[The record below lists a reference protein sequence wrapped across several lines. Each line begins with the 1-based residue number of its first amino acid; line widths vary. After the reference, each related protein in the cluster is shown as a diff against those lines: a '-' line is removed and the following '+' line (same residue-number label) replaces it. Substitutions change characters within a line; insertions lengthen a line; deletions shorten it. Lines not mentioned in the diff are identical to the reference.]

1 MNIKN
6 RLLFILLLFSHVSN
20 AQLFP
25 YNPREWNTNW
35 TTTEFSDSFDGTLLA
50 TEKWD
55 VVTNFGRG
63 QCVFVD
69 YPGVTY
75 SVENGY
81 LHLNMVNAPLHCFT
95 VDSITKCYNYI
106 SAEITS
112 KELYKYGIY
121 EGRMKFAYARGSW
134 PAFWFF
140 GGSGADDPQY
150 NNGYASEIDF
160 AEYNW
165 YVELFGYDPKTEH
178 VLHWWGPQGE
188 LPVEGKT
195 KEEASVNWNYWH
207 TFKLIYTPYY
217 LKFYVD
223 GTLNWNRSKFYIIN
237 GSGQQEEIDAENID
251 EYTTYYEYEGFPM
264 HEAKIALSQ
273 QVVGNVN
280 FPITPQTSMFDWV
293 TYKKFFLAPE
303 ITCPNLICSSGTATL
318 DVDSEATNITWQLSP
333 SSLFSTTSGSGPTA
347 NITAQSGASGSGTIT
362 FSFEMPSGEEFTA
375 GRTFWVGIPD
385 DTKLDI
391 RTTNSGGLHEIMACE
406 ITSAEAQHDGSSGHA
421 IDIDEYE
428 WYMPYA
434 SDWDIYEEYGGGGID
449 MRYVEIDYWEDPP
462 PSTDVINIRAHNTC
476 GWSWWESITVG
487 VDDNCGWFLMFSPT
501 PATGETTLSIESASA
516 EKTFDET
523 AEWDLEIYSE
533 TQLLKTKQTS
543 LRGQSAKIQ
552 TAGWKEGVYLV
563 RVNYNGE
570 ILTGKLVVKR

>member
-264 HEAKIALSQ
+264 HEGKIALSQ
-273 QVVGNVN
+273 QVAGNVN

-333 SSLFSTTSGSGPTA
+333 SSLF
-347 NITAQSGASGSGTIT
+347 
-362 FSFEMPSGEEFTA
+362 
-375 GRTFWVGIPD
+375 
-385 DTKLDI
+385 
-391 RTTNSGGLHEIMACE
+391 
-406 ITSAEAQHDGSSGHA
+406 
-421 IDIDEYE
+421 
-428 WYMPYA
+428 
-434 SDWDIYEEYGGGGID
+434 
-449 MRYVEIDYWEDPP
+449 
-462 PSTDVINIRAHNTC
+462 
-476 GWSWWESITVG
+476 
-487 VDDNCGWFLMFSPT
+487 
-501 PATGETTLSIESASA
+501 
-516 EKTFDET
+516 
-523 AEWDLEIYSE
+523 
-533 TQLLKTKQTS
+533 
-543 LRGQSAKIQ
+543 
-552 TAGWKEGVYLV
+552 
-563 RVNYNGE
+563 RVC
-570 ILTGKLVVKR
+570 L